1 MLETSPITE
10 AAERSETRRIHRVPV
25 RLVVSHAGRS
35 AVLGETRDLSQYG
48 FFLATSDPLPTGS
61 VLPISLEL
69 GGSPPVELQL
79 RAEVVR
85 RTDDGMGLAFIDPP
99 KDVQK
104 RLRHFVADMTSVEGT
119 RRTVEQLHDPA
130 TSTIEPITDP
140 ARVAQILAR
149 TQRERVDI
157 TLIPA
162 ARTVRDRARLAE
174 IGADRL
180 VLRVPERSQLEV
192 GEDVFALV
200 TLDFVS
206 YSFQARVLAA
216 DGERLEL
223 SAVTSL
229 VYSERRGRTRERVRP
244 GTVVR
249 WPLPWDASRHQ
260 EFPVVEMSDNGLSF
274 RADEAT
280 CQLMPGMALDG
291 ARVGSRGEFEP
302 LRSAE
307 VRHITRVIDED
318 GAVWLRVGLQHGTQ
332 RGATHVEE
340 AEAVEKAGAKGPLG
354 RLGDA
359 LGKVGTAVAYLFHKS
374 KNKIAQKRGGE
385 EALPFVKV
393 KIKRPDGMRL
403 VGILDRAFGDEG
415 VARCPLVIVV
425 PGFAGRKEQMSFLA
439 STLVEGFRRNHQ
451 DIAVLRVDG
460 TNNLGES
467 DKDPGC
473 EGEGRNTLHYTVGGV
488 VKDTLACLAWA
499 RQNPYVDPTHV
510 VIVSLSFGAVGAMH
524 AMTLPEASAVGLWVS
539 YMGAPE
545 VRDAVKHVSGHF
557 DIFENHR
564 IGRAQGLITMAG
576 CVVDGDNFWADMSA
590 LGIGQLDDSK
600 REMAKIRAD
609 IHWFLGLHDA
619 WMDPRRVRE
628 VMNARPENDQS
639 QRDIIEVDG
648 GHLPRSGE
656 EAMRQF
662 TAVTRRVWQHVHH
675 SPLEPFRLS
684 LAKLGATADL
694 EWSQVRRNGLGD
706 PRGWWRRYL
715 LGEAG
720 MGFDILE
727 YTPEYDQLMETQADL
742 LDVAGKDVL
751 EIGAGTGNLS
761 RRVAERGPRRQVVTD
776 LVPEALER
784 IRTKLPAGSR
794 AELRRVD
801 VEGTPLVAVHRLTA
815 GDLPGG
821 ARALVERVPGVHRAT
836 FERVLETR
844 HDGAVHAA
852 ILGRAVDPG
861 AIARERALPDNAARL
876 LGDLHALASA
886 VPARRRGEEPEL
898 PELHTLSRETV
909 LGAGRGGLPYADG
922 SFDRVAMSLVL
933 SYLDEPDDVLFEA
946 YRVLRPGGLFLVS
959 SLIRDADSSKLF
971 LDMVERVEQMP
982 EADLPGG
989 QPREVLIES
998 LRDFLAHASE
1008 LMRLEE
1014 EGVFKFYDG
1023 DELVAALA
1031 RRGFDSPRVVTSFGD
1046 PAQAVIVV
1054 CRRP

>member
-1 MLETSPITE
+1 MLEPSPISE

-25 RLVVSHAGRS
+25 RLVVSVAGRS
-35 AVLGETRDLSQYG
+35 AVLGETRDLSQQG
-48 FFLATSDPLPTGS
+48 FFVATTEPLPIGS

-69 GGSPPVELQL
+69 GGTPPVEIQA

-85 RTDDGMGLAFIDPP
+85 RAADGMGLAFIDPS
-99 KDVQK
+99 KEVQK

-130 TSTIEPITDP
+130 ARTIEPITDP
-140 ARVAQILAR
+140 ARLAQIFAR
-149 TQRERVDI
+149 TQRERVDV

-162 ARTVRDRARLAE
+162 ARTVRDHARLGAFA
-174 IGADRL
+174 ADRL
-180 VLRVPERSQLEV
+180 VLHVPERSQLQV

-206 YSFQARVLAA
+206 YSFQARVLLAE
-216 DGERLEL
+216 GERLEL
-223 SAVTSL
+223 SAPDSL
-229 VYSERRGRTRERVRP
+229 VYSERRGQTRERVRP

-249 WPLPWDASRHQ
+249 WPLPWDASRHV
-260 EFPVVEMSDNGLSF
+260 EFPVVEMSDTGLSF

-291 ARVGSRGEFEP
+291 ASVGSRGSFEP

-307 VRHITRVIDED
+307 VRHITRVIDGD
-318 GAVWLRVGLQHGTQ
+318 DAVWLRVGLQHGAA
-332 RGATHVEE
+332 RGMTHVEE
-340 AEAVEKAGAKGPLG
+340 AEAVDRPAQGAMG
-354 RLGDA
+354 RLGRA
-359 LGKVGTAVAYLFHKS
+359 VGKLGTAVAYLFHKS
-374 KNKIAQKRGGE
+374 KNKLAQRRGG

-403 VGILDRAFGDEG
+403 VGILDRAFTDEA

-473 EGEGRNTLHYTVGGV
+473 EGEGRNTLKYTVSGV

-499 RQNPYVDPTHV
+499 RSNPYVDPTHV
-510 VIVSLSFGAVGAMH
+510 ILVSLSFGAIGAMH
-524 AMTLPEASAVGLWVS
+524 TMTLPEASSVGLWVS

-557 DIFENHR
+557 DLFENHR
-564 IGRAQGLITMAG
+564 IGRKQGLITMAG
-576 CVVDGDNFWADMSA
+576 CVVDGDHFWDDIVA
-590 LGIGQLDDSK
+590 LGVGQLEESR
-600 REMAKIRAD
+600 REMAKVRAD

-628 VMNARPENDQS
+628 IMAARPDNDQS

-662 TAVTRRVWQHVHH
+662 TAVTRRVWQHVHR

-684 LAKLGATADL
+684 LARLGATAEL

-706 PRGWWRRYL
+706 PRGWWRSYL

-727 YTPEYDQLMETQADL
+727 YTPEYDQLMETQANL

-761 RRVAERGPRRQVVTD
+761 RRIAERGPRRQVVTD

-784 IRTKLPAGSR
+784 IRTKLPAGSA

-801 VEGTPLVAVHRLTA
+801 VEGAPLVAVHRFAA
-815 GDLPGG
+815 GDLAGG

-836 FERVLETR
+836 FERLLEAR
-844 HDGAVHAA
+844 ADDAIHAA
-852 ILGRAVDPG
+852 LLGRAVDP
-861 AIARERALPDNAARL
+861 AAVARERALPDNAARL
-876 LGDLHALASA
+876 LADLHALAG
-886 VPARRRGEEPEL
+886 VIPARRRGEEPAL
-898 PELHTLSRETV
+898 PALHALSPELV
-909 LGAGRGGLPYADG
+909 APGRGGLPYPDG
-922 SFDRVAMSLVL
+922 AFDRVGMSLVL
-933 SYLDEPDDVLFEA
+933 SYLEQPDDVLFEA
-946 YRVLRPGGLFLVS
+946 FRVLRPGGLFLVS

-971 LDMVERVEQMP
+971 LDMVERVEVMP
-982 EADLPGG
+982 DDELPGG
-989 QPREVLIES
+989 QPREALLDS
-998 LRDFLAHASE
+998 LRDFLSHASE

-1023 DELVAALA
+1023 AELVAALA
-1031 RRGFDSPRVVTSFGD
+1031 RRGFESPRVVMSFGD
-1046 PAQAVIVV
+1046 PPQAVIVV